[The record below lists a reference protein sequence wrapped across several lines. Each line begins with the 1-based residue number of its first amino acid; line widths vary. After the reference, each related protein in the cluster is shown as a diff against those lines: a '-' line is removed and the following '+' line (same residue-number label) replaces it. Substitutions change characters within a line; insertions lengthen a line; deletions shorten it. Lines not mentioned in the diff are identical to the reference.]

1 MIWLRCS
8 ASLLASYSLK
18 YKNKNIKLFL
28 IDNGGES
35 YKYANEDSIYG
46 NLISVA
52 DYLETGKMY

>member
-1 MIWLRCS
+1 MRIIGFS
-8 ASLLASYSLK
+8 ISSLKK

-35 YKYANEDSIYG
+35 YNYANEDSVYG